1 MDEILGWSTRRFRTA
16 VIYQPCIMSLILLQ
30 TSTAGQEHLTLQQPN
45 LYIKEWNLHFYWGL
59 VEMETSVVENPI
71 CFFQALD
78 LLSLQEVWLR
88 GQRRQRGDWGW
99 CPCSQWILSLKCLG
113 PPTHCLI
120 HLCFPNTST
129 YLLLNKKRWMNDWG
143 WLTGCFKFGLYYDSD
158 MMSSAYQG
166 MIILGKNL
174 CSQFPR
180 GRACHIVQGPQRE
193 APAWGRRQ
201 KEWGQK
207 VGKSRY
213 CGFCGKKWVRH
224 SK

>member
-16 VIYQPCIMSLILLQ
+16 VIYQPYIMSLILLQ

-113 PPTHCLI
+113 PPTHCLT

-129 YLLLNKKRWMNDWG
+129 YLLLNNKRWMNDWG
-143 WLTGCFKFGLYYDSD
+143 WLTGCFKLWALLWFRYDEFGISGDDY
-158 MMSSAYQG
+158 
-166 MIILGKNL
+166 LGKEPL
-174 CSQFPR
+174 LTVPKRKGMSH
-180 GRACHIVQGPQRE
+180 RAGATEGSSSMGQE
-193 APAWGRRQ
+193 AEGVRAKG
-201 KEWGQK
+201 GQK
-207 VGKSRY
+207 PLLWFLWEEMSEA
-213 CGFCGKKWVRH
+213 
-224 SK
+224 